1 MANHA
6 SRHCRQRRH
15 GLVGRLSGH
24 PAARE
29 THPLSAPGND
39 ATALLADI
47 GGTNARFALLSAGGT
62 SPLVRLKVA
71 EHPVSYDALGAA
83 LETLSGQA
91 PAPPTAAVL
100 AFAGP
105 VSAERAQMTNTGWE
119 ARSDELCKRFGF
131 RSVRLMNDYAALA
144 LGLDRLT
151 EEDRLTIGPP
161 LPSPGGALAVIGPGS
176 GLGVAALMP
185 AEAQPQVLVGE
196 GGHST
201 MAATND
207 VEAQVLAFLRARYGH
222 VSAERLLSGPGLTNI
237 HQALSSL
244 EGTAVEAADPAEV
257 TRRGLEGSDA
267 LCRRTLDVFCAF
279 LGSFAG
285 SMALCYGAQGGV
297 YLGGGILPRFP
308 EFLAGSDFRRRFEDK
323 GRLSSYLARIPTWLI
338 TQPDAAFAGLTV
350 AARQL
355 LGAPDP
361 VSAAVR

>member
-1 MANHA
+1 M
-6 SRHCRQRRH
+6 
-15 GLVGRLSGH
+15 SG
-24 PAARE
+24 
-29 THPLSAPGND
+29 SGNE

-47 GGTNARFALLSAGGT
+47 GGTNARFALLSADGT

-71 EHPVSYDALGAA
+71 EHAQSYDALGAA
-83 LETLSGQA
+83 LETLSGRAQR
-91 PAPPTAAVL
+91 PLTAAVL

-105 VSAERAQMTNTGWE
+105 VSDERAQMTNSGWD
-119 ARSDELCKRFGF
+119 ARSDELCRRFGF

-151 EEDRLTIGPP
+151 EDDRLTVGPP
-161 LPSPGGALAVIGPGS
+161 LSSSGGALAVIGPGS

-237 HQALSSL
+237 HQALSNL
-244 EGTAVEAADPAEV
+244 EGAAVEAMDPAEV
-257 TRRGLEGSDA
+257 TQLGLEGSDDR
-267 LCRRTLDVFCAF
+267 CRRSLQVFCAF

-308 EFLAGSDFRRRFEDK
+308 EFLAESDFRRRFEDK
-323 GRLSSYLARIPTWLI
+323 GRLSGYLARIPTWLI

-355 LGAPDP
+355 LGAPDLI
-361 VSAAVR
+361 SADMR

>member
-1 MANHA
+1 
-6 SRHCRQRRH
+6 
-15 GLVGRLSGH
+15 
-24 PAARE
+24 
-29 THPLSAPGND
+29 LSAPANE

-62 SPLVRLKVA
+62 SPLVKLKVA
-71 EHPVSYDALGAA
+71 EHALSYDALSAA
-83 LETLSGQA
+83 LETLSGESQRP
-91 PAPPTAAVL
+91 PAAAVL

-105 VSAERAQMTNTGWE
+105 VSAERAQMTNSGWE

-176 GLGVAALMP
+176 GLGVAAFMP
-185 AEAQPQVLVGE
+185 TESHPQVLVGE

-201 MAATND
+201 MAATDD
-207 VEAQVLAFLRARYGH
+207 VEAQVLAFLRGHHSH

-237 HQALSSL
+237 HQALSNL
-244 EGTAVEAADPAEV
+244 EGTVVEAVDPAEI
-257 TRRGLEGSDA
+257 THRGIQGSDA
-267 LCRRTLDVFCAF
+267 LCRRTLQVFCAF

-323 GRLSSYLARIPTWLI
+323 GRLSGYLARIPTWLI

-355 LGAPDP
+355 LGAPDHI
-361 VSAAVR
+361 SAGLR